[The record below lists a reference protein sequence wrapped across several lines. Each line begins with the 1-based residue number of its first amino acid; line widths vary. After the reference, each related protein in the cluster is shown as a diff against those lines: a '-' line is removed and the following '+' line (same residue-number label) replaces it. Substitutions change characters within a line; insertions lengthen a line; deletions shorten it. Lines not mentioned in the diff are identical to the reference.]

1 MDMSP
6 ANPVRSERKQPQW
19 TVHGS
24 SSLPLADCEDRSSTM
39 SQEAPTAYRVL
50 ARKYRPE
57 TFAALIGQE
66 ALVRTLSNALEM
78 KRLAHAFVL
87 TGVRGIGKTS
97 TARLLAK
104 GLNCI
109 GVNGSGKETL
119 EPCGSCEPC
128 TAIGAGRHV
137 DVLEID
143 AASHT
148 GVDDARE
155 IIEGVG
161 YRPVSARYKIYIID
175 EVHMMSKSAFNALLK
190 TLEEPPEA
198 VKFIFATTEIRKV
211 PVTILSRC
219 QRYDLRRVS
228 ADMLEEHLQKI
239 CDQEGITYDAAALRT
254 IAVAAEGSVRDALSM
269 LDQAAAMTADKLVE
283 GAVNEM
289 LGRPGRGESL
299 GILQAIFAG
308 DAAAALLQFARV
320 HKNGAEAEMVVADLL
335 NIIHQASLAAAG
347 ADLADLIES
356 ERPGIAALGD
366 LGIAKLGRAWQM
378 LLRGHEEVSKAPN
391 PAAAF
396 EMLVIRLA
404 HTANMPTPGD
414 ILQKLPNAPHTRVKE
429 TSAATKGST
438 APPAESVQQ
447 SSAPLEAEPVAHPTT
462 SMHMSGNGGQQQAL
476 ADNMPPDI
484 ESHLAGILPAEA
496 HPGEITPAEPPPKD
510 VAAPSITSLAD
521 IATLAEAKDEMLLAA
536 RVRTHLRLVALHP
549 GSLEVALTERAP
561 DSLIGDLAKYLTEWT
576 GQRWLV
582 SISDGPGGK
591 TLAEERTEQADA
603 LKSEITE
610 TPLVK
615 TILTLF
621 PGSKI
626 EAIKPSD
633 AATHNGNLHINA
645 GNEPPMTDGE
655 NGE

>member
-429 TSAATKGST
+429 TSATTKGST

-591 TLAEERTEQADA
+591 TLAEERAEQADA
-603 LKSEITE
+603 LKYEITE

-615 TILTLF
+615 TILMLF

>member
-1 MDMSP
+1 
-6 ANPVRSERKQPQW
+6 
-19 TVHGS
+19 
-24 SSLPLADCEDRSSTM
+24 M

-347 ADLADLIES
+347 ADLADLTES

-438 APPAESVQQ
+438 ALPAESVQQ

-496 HPGEITPAEPPPKD
+496 HPGETTPAEPPPKD

-591 TLAEERTEQADA
+591 TLAEERAEQADA
-603 LKSEITE
+603 LKYEITE

-615 TILTLF
+615 TILMLF